1 MRTGQA
7 PERTISRGPYMNF
20 EDLRSDYDIVPVVRE
35 LSADTITPV
44 AAFTALAGSGD
55 AFLFESVERGENVG
69 RYSFVGFDPRR
80 RLRFERGA
88 QNAAALLNDELRP
101 LRIYNEE
108 KLPPFFGGA
117 VGYFGYGVAGW
128 MERIPDS
135 QIDDLG
141 IPDAQLLF
149 FDNVVVFDHVRQR
162 LYVIASLFTADEHAS
177 VEEAEGRGERA
188 IERLR
193 GARIHLLPMPGTQPA
208 DLESDFRHGAVE

>member
-80 RLRFERGA
+80 RLRFERDA
-88 QNAAALLNDELRP
+88 QNPAVVLNDELRP

-108 KLPPFFGGA
+108 KLPPFFGGPSA
-117 VGYFGYGVAGW
+117 PSGSAGGGGW
-128 MERIPDS
+128 E
-135 QIDDLG
+135 G
-141 IPDAQLLF
+141 IPAPQAHNFGIPQAHSPSSTNALRF
-149 FDNVVVFDHVRQR
+149 APV
-162 LYVIASLFTADEHAS
+162 
-177 VEEAEGRGERA
+177 GR
-188 IERLR
+188 
-193 GARIHLLPMPGTQPA
+193 PPYPSPA
-208 DLESDFRHGAVE
+208 PFPPD